1 MLDADSPADR
11 PHHSDIA
18 LLVDEVSRLKGRL
31 TEVFAPAND
40 AALSGMERTVLAA
53 TQGAASPPTVAQIG
67 RSLGHP
73 RQVIQ
78 RAANSLVQKGL
89 IRMEANP
96 DHKRASLLLCT
107 PGGAAV
113 RHKDTLSAA
122 AITEALMDAI
132 NPADLAKALHLLR
145 SLRRQIETHVKE
157 RRP

>member
-1 MLDADSPADR
+1 MTAKDSPSDR
-11 PHHSDIA
+11 PPHSDIA

-31 TEVFAPAND
+31 SEVFAPAND
-40 AALSGMERTVLAA
+40 AALSGVERTVLAA
-53 TQGAASPPTVAQIG
+53 TCEAASPPTVAQIG

-78 RAANSLVQKGL
+78 RAANSLAQKGL

-107 PGGAAV
+107 PAGVAV

-122 AITEALMDAI
+122 RITDALMEAI
-132 NPADLAKALHLLR
+132 NPDDLAQALHLLR
-145 SLRRQIETHVKE
+145 NLRRQIEAHVKE